1 MADWLFRVK
10 VLGMEKMVKR
20 LGLNNRIRMD
30 DKTREI
36 LFFVSLALIAM
47 AAFLLVGA
55 DSYVLFDDSGSYLN
69 MERYVEGVM
78 PLYPLF
84 LRMNRLLFGENIYL
98 QAVVIEQSVFACLCL
113 IIFTKMLRTR
123 FDLNYLESY
132 IIYLLSLLPFTTDMP
147 DAMTTQEIVT
157 EGIAYAAFY
166 LFMAVLLKAVWEKSL
181 RDVAFLLLITLFL
194 AATRSQLQILF
205 GVCGVI
211 FFYIVLVG
219 QKGSRRLN
227 GIRKENAEKTWE
239 AWNSRCRWPVRLV
252 LGTAGCL
259 IISLAGVW
267 CTSRISVIY
276 QQSLSRYTQR
286 LQRLE
291 AMEQGGDDTFA
302 SGEITDETIAEDTP
316 QTSGDQ
322 DSENQTVEREQAD
335 GSDDPNVGRSQAA
348 VTSQYTS
355 LIFSRGMYEAD
366 YEDYQLFE
374 DDQMRELY
382 LYLYDVAD
390 QSKRRYVYSRPG
402 LWMWKDIVGGIGS
415 VGGECFYAQIE
426 YYADKPEINQRSD
439 YAAVR
444 SANMMA
450 IGVAL
455 VKAHW
460 DRLLYHTL
468 MLLPQAFICTV
479 FFQIEQIYL
488 LCHIVTLFLYLSAIG
503 LMIWAYV
510 DRKVDRAYAEFMSA
524 VLGTN
529 LVMVL
534 VISLVFFGQQRYLVY
549 NFGIFYM
556 IYFLLLLQLWKIYG
570 KNWLMKWIG
579 RKES

>member
-1 MADWLFRVK
+1 
-10 VLGMEKMVKR
+10 MEKMVKKP
-20 LGLNNRIRMD
+20 GMNNRIRMD
-30 DKTREI
+30 DRTREI

-181 RDVAFLLLITLFL
+181 RDVAFLFLITLFL

-267 CTSRISVIY
+267 CTSRISIIY

-291 AMEQGGDDTFA
+291 AMEQ
-302 SGEITDETIAEDTP
+302 
-316 QTSGDQ
+316 
-322 DSENQTVEREQAD
+322 DSENQTVESEQAD
-335 GSDDPNVGRSQAA
+335 GSDDPNAGRSQAA

-382 LYLYDVAD
+382 LYLYEAAD
-390 QSKRRYVYSRPG
+390 QSKRRYVYARPG

-415 VGGECFYAQIE
+415 VGVECFYAQNDYYE
-426 YYADKPEINQRSD
+426 YRPEISQSNDYEAIRNANQLT
-439 YAAVR
+439 
-444 SANMMA
+444 
-450 IGVAL
+450 IGNTL
-455 VKAHW
+455 IKAHW
-460 DRLLYHTL
+460 GRLLYHTL
-468 MLLPQAFICTV
+468 ILLPQAFICTV
-479 FFQIEQIYL
+479 FFQIESIYL
-488 LCHIVTLFLYLSAIG
+488 LCHIVTLFLYLSA
-503 LMIWAYV
+503 LFLTIWAYA
-510 DRKVDRAYAEFMSA
+510 DKKVDRAYAEFMSA

-529 LVMVL
+529 LVMIL
-534 VISLVFFGQQRYLVY
+534 IISLVFFGQQRYLVY
-549 NFGIFYM
+549 NFGIFYV
-556 IYFLLLLQLWKIYG
+556 IYFLLLMQFWKIYG
-570 KNWLMKWIG
+570 KNWLMKWINR
-579 RKES
+579 RKS